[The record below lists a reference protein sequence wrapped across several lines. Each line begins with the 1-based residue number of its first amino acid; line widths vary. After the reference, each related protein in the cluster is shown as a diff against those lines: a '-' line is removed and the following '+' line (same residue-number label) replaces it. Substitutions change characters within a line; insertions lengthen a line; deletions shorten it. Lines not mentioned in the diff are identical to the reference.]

1 MENRREPYIGDIVVS
16 IVGEARGWGRIVAV
30 DPEDETIVYVSW
42 DFFGIRKH
50 LKAHLQVVDI
60 TDVWSKAYIDYLYG
74 GGP

>member
-1 MENRREPYIGDIVVS
+1 MGEIVVS
-16 IVGEARGWGRIVAV
+16 TVGECLGWGRIIME
-30 DPEDETIVYVSW
+30 DPNDETIVFVSW
-42 DFFGIRKH
+42 DFFGIKRH